1 MTTGSFKN
9 INGLQ
14 GATSGGPSPI
24 MVDFDVRPL
33 VWNLERIAAA
43 VEKVQL
49 RVDIPPFNPVVQ
61 VEAPVVNIEARP
73 GSMTVALEPAP
84 QLSMPGALPQITI
97 NTPAWPT
104 ICLLLVTVVQIAI
117 ALNLFK

>member
-9 INGLQ
+9 INGLT

-24 MVDFDVRPL
+24 MVDFDVRPI

-73 GSMTVALEPAP
+73 GAMTVALEAAP
-84 QLSMPGALPQITI
+84 QLSVPGAMPQIVVM
-97 NTPAWPT
+97 TPSWPT
-104 ICLLLVTVVQIAI
+104 ICLLLVVIIQIAI